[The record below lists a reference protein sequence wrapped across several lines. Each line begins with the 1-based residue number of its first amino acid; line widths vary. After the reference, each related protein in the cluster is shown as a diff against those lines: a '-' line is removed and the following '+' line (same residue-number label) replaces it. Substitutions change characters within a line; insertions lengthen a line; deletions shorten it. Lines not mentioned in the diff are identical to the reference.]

1 MKSIDIT
8 GQDGNALSLIGY
20 AKSFAKQLNMDGN
33 AITKEM
39 MAGDYESFHDCKLQ
53 AKEHGLFGDRPIRIE
68 QRFKYFTESEGF

>member
-33 AITKEM
+33 AITDEM
-39 MAGDYESFHDCKLQ
+39 MAGDYEHLLDVFEKH
-53 AKEHGLFGDRPIRIE
+53 FGSYVELVGRDDD
-68 QRFKYFTESEGF
+68 